1 MKCSYAQKWTV
12 YRIGFIESAIQKRS
26 FSRSKSVLLSYF
38 WTTKNGLFATRP
50 IFWIAYLY
58 TYNANLFA
66 LSEEGGRTDDPRQKV
81 YKIKELANS
90 RDQVLEPQVGT

>member
-1 MKCSYAQKWTV
+1 MIYFPGFGARS
-12 YRIGFIESAIQKRS
+12 RI
-26 FSRSKSVLLSYF
+26 
-38 WTTKNGLFATRP
+38 THNH
-50 IFWIAYLY
+50 LY

>member
-1 MKCSYAQKWTV
+1 MRPKSSYGSNFCSISFGWNFLDLTV
-12 YRIGFIESAIQKRS
+12 IFGIWLKITAKLFEFLKS
-26 FSRSKSVLLSYF
+26 FQRQ
-38 WTTKNGLFATRP
+38 N
-50 IFWIAYLY
+50 LY

-90 RDQVLEPQVGT
+90 RDQVLRPQVGA

>member
-1 MKCSYAQKWTV
+1 MRLFQ
-12 YRIGFIESAIQKRS
+12 RAIS
-26 FSRSKSVLLSYF
+26 
-38 WTTKNGLFATRP
+38 
-50 IFWIAYLY
+50 LY

-90 RDQVLEPQVGT
+90 RDQVLRPQVGA